1 MKKMGVLKL
10 GLAVALS
17 AVVSNAFIVTGTVSN
32 ENGEN
37 IKGADVTLIGN
48 NLSTK
53 TNDAGSFTLEYDP
66 ISIQA
71 TSNPGFVGVN
81 NGVLSYAQS
90 SSGPVQEIGR
100 ASCRERV

>member
-17 AVVSNAFIVTGTVSN
+17 AVVSNAFLLTGTVSN
-32 ENGEN
+32 ENGEK

-53 TNDAGSFTLEYDP
+53 QTMRALSRWSTIQYPSRQHPTLD
-66 ISIQA
+66 S
-71 TSNPGFVGVN
+71 
-81 NGVLSYAQS
+81 
-90 SSGPVQEIGR
+90 
-100 ASCRERV
+100 